1 MCRSHFSRCSC
12 VVINNNQHLALIRAK
27 IAMCFIKTKPL
38 PIKAYEIGF
47 IVYIN
52 DEFIKSGKRVLS
64 TLYAM
69 FANYFRKQ
77 KINVTYKVLC
87 STMLRCYVGYKCI

>member
-1 MCRSHFSRCSC
+1 MKLF
-12 VVINNNQHLALIRAK
+12 
-27 IAMCFIKTKPL
+27 
-38 PIKAYEIGF
+38 F

-77 KINVTYKVLC
+77 KIK
-87 STMLRCYVGYKCI
+87 